1 MGDDARSGAAG
12 SVGDTFLARLLSSP
26 EGRRRMLS
34 ISVDAEEGDEAGVFD
49 QLARC
54 VEDPGLR
61 RVVLRHRDDERRHAA
76 MFRECLA
83 RLGLDKEEIPSELR
97 IIREIAS
104 GPAPARRIE
113 TADDIVRTYAT
124 LLAIEER
131 GVERFPRIAEA
142 FAPHDAE
149 TAEVYLRVARDERG
163 HVRYCNRIGRHYAHD
178 DAAWDEAVAKAR
190 AAEEAAFVRTGVAA
204 VVGATEAGLVDMG
217 DVLPGS

>member
-1 MGDDARSGAAG
+1 MGDVGESHTTG
-12 SVGDTFLARLLSSP
+12 SIGDTFLARLLSSP

-54 VEDPGLR
+54 IDDPDLR
-61 RVVLRHRDDERRHAA
+61 RVVLRHRDDELRHAS
-76 MFRECLA
+76 MFRGCLA
-83 RLGLDKEEIPSELR
+83 RLGLDKEEIPGEMR

-104 GPAPARRIE
+104 GADPARRIE